1 MVNRVGSLSGLRAR
15 RWPRRRSSVAWLRVV
30 LLALAT
36 SPCLCAAQD
45 CTGPGGGP
53 VRVMISGGFSAPY
66 LALVPAF
73 ERATGTHLITIR
85 GPSMGNDPTAIPVR
99 LARGE
104 AADVLI
110 MVRSALDG
118 LARAGRVAPGTE
130 ADLVRSR
137 IGLAVRAGAPKPDI
151 STVEALRRTLLRAKS
166 IAYSDSASGVYVSG
180 QLFRRLGI
188 LHEMAGKA
196 HMIPATPV
204 GKIVADG
211 RAEVGLQQLSE
222 LLPIAGIQV
231 VGPIPDAVQKV
242 TVFSA
247 GVASTSR
254 CRREAR
260 RLIEFLASN
269 EARTAIEDAG
279 LQPVARKPR

>member
-1 MVNRVGSLSGLRAR
+1 
-15 RWPRRRSSVAWLRVV
+15 V
-30 LLALAT
+30 LLALLM
-36 SPCLCAAQD
+36 SPCVCAAQD
-45 CTGPGGGP
+45 CTGPRGDP

-66 LALVPAF
+66 LALVPDF
-73 ERATGTHLITIR
+73 ERETGTHLVTIG
-85 GPSMGNDPTAIPVR
+85 GPSMGNDPTAIPLR
-99 LARGE
+99 LSRGE

-110 MVRSALDG
+110 MVRSALTD
-118 LARAGRVAPGTE
+118 LVRAGRVTRGTE

-137 IGLAVRAGAPKPDI
+137 IGMAVRAGAPKPDI
-151 STVEALRRTLLRAKS
+151 STVEGLKRTLLRTKS
-166 IAYSDSASGVYVSG
+166 VAYSDSASGVYVSQ

-188 LHEMAGKA
+188 VHEMAGKA

-204 GKIVADG
+204 GRVVADG
-211 RAEVGLQQLSE
+211 QAEVGLQQLSE

-247 GVASTSR
+247 GVSSTSR

-260 RLIEFLASN
+260 RLIEFLTSN
-269 EARTAIEDAG
+269 EARTAIENAG
-279 LQPVARKPR
+279 LQPVTRKPR